1 MYSAKISASGE
12 TQESLIAC
20 LALEGFF
27 GFVVDVPFQELNLSI
42 GTFSEDLAQPRT
54 ITFFSNRWYSS
65 QDLSLLEEKLRDLLV
80 LDENSSIRCFQI
92 SGGANEVAHLTDF
105 PVTRYGRLVH
115 RVSWMPTDLRQ
126 GEAELVLDPGLAFG
140 SGLHETTKLCL
151 SLLSELTASEMN
163 TGCVLDVG
171 TGSGILAIASVIL
184 GAGRAVA
191 LDVDEQALEVAELNA
206 SKNGMLAKMEFIQH
220 DILLPPPAEFPVNPN
235 SADMTF
241 ANLSREVFAGGVSHI
256 AELTR
261 DGGFIV
267 ATGFLESDST
277 ELMKFID
284 ERENSLLLREVRSI
298 NDWVALVYERTVT

>member
-206 SKNGMLAKMEFIQH
+206 SKNGMLAKMEFVQH

>member
-1 MYSAKISASGE
+1 MYSAKILASGE
-12 TQESLIAC
+12 TEESLIAC

-65 QDLSLLEEKLRDLLV
+65 HDLSLLEEKLRDLLV
-80 LDENSSIRCFQI
+80 LDESSSIKCFQVVE
-92 SGGANEVAHLTDF
+92 GANEVAHLTNF

-163 TGCVLDVG
+163 PGCVLDVG

-206 SKNGMLAKMEFIQH
+206 SKNGMLAKMEFVQH

-235 SADMTF
+235 SADMIF

-277 ELMKFID
+277 ELMEFID

>member
-105 PVTRYGRLVH
+105 PATRYGRLVH

-151 SLLSELTASEMN
+151 SLLSELTTSEMN
-163 TGCVLDVG
+163 PRCVLDVG
-171 TGSGILAIASVIL
+171 TGSGIIAIASVIL

-206 SKNGMLAKMEFIQH
+206 SKNGMLAKMEFVQH

>member
-105 PVTRYGRLVH
+105 PATRYGRLVH

-151 SLLSELTASEMN
+151 SLLSELTTSEMN
-163 TGCVLDVG
+163 PRCVLDVG
-171 TGSGILAIASVIL
+171 TGSGIIAIASVIL

-206 SKNGMLAKMEFIQH
+206 SKNGMLAKMEFVQH

-277 ELMKFID
+277 ELMEFID

>member
-1 MYSAKISASGE
+1 MYSAKISISGE
-12 TQESLIAC
+12 KQESLIAC

-65 QDLSLLEEKLRDLLV
+65 QDLSLLEGRLRDLSV

-92 SGGANEVAHLTDF
+92 SGGANEVARFTDF

-163 TGCVLDVG
+163 PGCVLDVG
-171 TGSGILAIASVIL
+171 TGSGIIAIASVIL

-191 LDVDEQALEVAELNA
+191 LDVDEEALEVAKLNA
-206 SKNGMLAKMEFIQH
+206 AKNGMLAKMQFVQH

>member
-1 MYSAKISASGE
+1 
-12 TQESLIAC
+12 
-20 LALEGFF
+20 
-27 GFVVDVPFQELNLSI
+27 
-42 GTFSEDLAQPRT
+42 
-54 ITFFSNRWYSS
+54 
-65 QDLSLLEEKLRDLLV
+65 
-80 LDENSSIRCFQI
+80 
-92 SGGANEVAHLTDF
+92 
-105 PVTRYGRLVH
+105 
-115 RVSWMPTDLRQ
+115 MPTDLRQ

-163 TGCVLDVG
+163 PGCVLDVG

-206 SKNGMLAKMEFIQH
+206 SKNGMLAKMEFVQH

>member
-1 MYSAKISASGE
+1 MYSAEISSSGE

-65 QDLSLLEEKLRDLLV
+65 QDLSLLEGKLRDLSV

-92 SGGANEVAHLTDF
+92 SGGANEVAHFTDF

-151 SLLSELTASEMN
+151 SLLSELTTSEMN
-163 TGCVLDVG
+163 PRCVLDVG
-171 TGSGILAIASVIL
+171 TGSGIIAIASVIL

-191 LDVDEQALEVAELNA
+191 LDVDEEALEVAKLNA
-206 SKNGMLAKMEFIQH
+206 AKNGMLAKMEFVQH
-220 DILLPPPAEFPVNPN
+220 DILLPPPAEFPVNLN

-256 AELTR
+256 AELTQH
-261 DGGFIV
+261 GGFIV
-267 ATGFLESDST
+267 ATGFLESDSS

-298 NDWVALVYERTVT
+298 NDWVALVYERIVT

>member
-1 MYSAKISASGE
+1 MYSAKISVSGE

-105 PVTRYGRLVH
+105 PATRYGRLVH

-151 SLLSELTASEMN
+151 SLLSELTTSEMN
-163 TGCVLDVG
+163 PRCVLDVG

-206 SKNGMLAKMEFIQH
+206 SKNGMLAKMEFVQH
-220 DILLPPPAEFPVNPN
+220 DILLPPPSEFPVNPN

-241 ANLSREVFAGGVSHI
+241 ANLSREVFADGVSHI
-256 AELTR
+256 AELTQ

>member
-42 GTFSEDLAQPRT
+42 GTFREDLAQPRT

-65 QDLSLLEEKLRDLLV
+65 HDLSLLEEKLRDLLV

-206 SKNGMLAKMEFIQH
+206 SKNGMLAKMEFVQH

-241 ANLSREVFAGGVSHI
+241 ANLSREEFAGGVSHI

>member
-1 MYSAKISASGE
+1 MYSAKISISGE
-12 TQESLIAC
+12 KQESLIAC

-65 QDLSLLEEKLRDLLV
+65 QDLSLLEGKLRDLSV
-80 LDENSSIRCFQI
+80 LDENSSISCFQI
-92 SGGANEVAHLTDF
+92 SGGANEVARFTDF

-151 SLLSELTASEMN
+151 SVLSELTNSEMSP
-163 TGCVLDVG
+163 GCVLDVG
-171 TGSGILAIASVIL
+171 TGSGIIAIASVIL

-191 LDVDEQALEVAELNA
+191 VDVDEQALDVAKLNA
-206 SKNGMLAKMEFIQH
+206 SKNGMLAKMEFVQH

-256 AELTR
+256 AELTQ

-267 ATGFLESDST
+267 ATGFLESDSS

-298 NDWVALVYERTVT
+298 NDWVALVYERIVT